1 MFFCTICD
9 SVRLTVLVNVVKTK
23 LNFLFK
29 LKSLNEE
36 TQKLKRKA
44 VKEISKSKISVSY
57 LISD

>member
-1 MFFCTICD
+1 MICD
-9 SVRLTVLVNVVKTK
+9 SVHLTVLVNVVKTK
-23 LNFLFK
+23 INFLFK

>member
-36 TQKLKRKA
+36 REKLKRRA
-44 VKEISKSKISVSY
+44 VKEISKSKISASY